1 MVHAAAESGADY
13 AKIQAL
19 RSTELSKR
27 ERFEDGITDKDGS
40 VLAIKRPFEA
50 ERDRL
55 AKLDLSDDDEQWF
68 ADECRRAGIKSM
80 ITAFT
85 RFSTQRFVD
94 AGYDAVKIAS
104 YDCQSVAL
112 LQEVADNFKTVCV
125 STGAT
130 FDQEILIA
138 SKIFAKDQASFL
150 HCVTIYPTPLDQLH
164 LNRMAWL
171 KQFSNQVGFSDH
183 TAPANTGLRAAKLA
197 ITREANVLE
206 RHFTILEPHET
217 RDGAVSVTP
226 RQMRE
231 LKDFSLLSTGE
242 QKESLAFEWPEWQI
256 GLGQE
261 IRTLST
267 TELLNRDYYAGRV
280 AAWVGGKQISN
291 S

>member
-1 MVHAAAESGADY
+1 MVHEAAKSGADY

-19 RSTELSKR
+19 RSTELTRR
-27 ERFEDGITDKDGS
+27 ERFEDGITERDGT
-40 VLAIKRPFEA
+40 VRAIKRPYEV

-55 AKLDLSDDDEQWF
+55 AKLDLSDADEQWF
-68 ADECRRAGIKSM
+68 ADECKRAGIKSM

-85 RFSTQRFVD
+85 RFSTQRFVS
-94 AGYDAVKIAS
+94 AGFDSVKVAS
-104 YDCQSVAL
+104 YDCKSVAL
-112 LQEVADNFKTVCV
+112 LQEVAANFKTVYV

-130 FDQEILIA
+130 LDEEISTA
-138 SKIFAKDQASFL
+138 SKIFTRGQASFL

-183 TAPANTGLRAAKLA
+183 TTPASTDLRASKLA
-197 ITREANVLE
+197 ITLGADVLE

-226 RQMRE
+226 QQMHE
-231 LKDFSLLSTGE
+231 LKEFSLLSVDE
-242 QKESLAFEWPEWQI
+242 RKEKLDREWPEWQV

-261 IRTLST
+261 IRVLSP

-280 AAWVGGKQISN
+280 AAWIHGEQIFN
-291 S
+291 I